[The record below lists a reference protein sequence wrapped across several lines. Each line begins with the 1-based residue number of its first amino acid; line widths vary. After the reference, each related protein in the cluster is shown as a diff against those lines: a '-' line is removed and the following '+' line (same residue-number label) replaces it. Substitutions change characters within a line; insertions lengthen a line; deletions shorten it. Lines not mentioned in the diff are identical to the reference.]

1 MNKSRRKRIAVA
13 IRDLEKTIKHNFID
27 NYIDFIK
34 DEIEDILWEENDAY
48 DNMPES
54 LQYSVRGE
62 ESSEAIDNLQ
72 EAVDLLEEAIDIIN
86 DINDINDEDDED
98 NEKESRIDEINDYIN
113 QAIDVLEQII

>member
-34 DEIEDILWEENDAY
+34 NEIEDILWEENDAY

-98 NEKESRIDEINDYIN
+98 NEKESKIDEINDYIN

>member
-13 IRDLEKTIKHNFID
+13 IRDLKKTTKHNFID

-54 LQYSVRGE
+54 LQYSIRGVFTFYWAFI
-62 ESSEAIDNLQ
+62 SVVAFLSKFYDTIFTANAMTFITNSR
-72 EAVDLLEEAIDIIN
+72 LED
-86 DINDINDEDDED
+86 
-98 NEKESRIDEINDYIN
+98 
-113 QAIDVLEQII
+113 

>member
-1 MNKSRRKRIAVA
+1 MNKSRRKRITAA
-13 IRDLEKTIKHNFID
+13 IRDLEKITKHNFID

-48 DNMPES
+48 DNMPEN
-54 LQYSVRGE
+54 LQYSIRGE

-98 NEKESRIDEINDYIN
+98 NEKESKIDEIDDYIN
-113 QAIDVLEQII
+113 QAIDALEQII

>member
-13 IRDLEKTIKHNFID
+13 IRDLEKTTKHNFID

-48 DNMPES
+48 DNMPEN
-54 LQYSVRGE
+54 LQYSIRGE

-72 EAVDLLEEAIDIIN
+72 EAVDLLEEAINLIN
-86 DINDINDEDDED
+86 DIDDINDEDDED

-113 QAIDVLEQII
+113 QAIDALEQII

>member
-13 IRDLEKTIKHNFID
+13 IRDLKKTTKHNFID

-54 LQYSVRGE
+54 LQYSIRGE

-72 EAVDLLEEAIDIIN
+72 EAVDLLEEAINLIN
-86 DINDINDEDDED
+86 DIDDINDEDDED

-113 QAIDVLEQII
+113 QAIDALEQII

>member
-48 DNMPES
+48 DNMPEN
-54 LQYSVRGE
+54 LQYSIRGE

-98 NEKESRIDEINDYIN
+98 NEKESKIDEINDYIN
-113 QAIDVLEQII
+113 QAIDALEQII